1 MWKRGWGLTKALH
14 LTAAGQPVVLP
25 GKRLAPAG
33 GGERRRSVPTC
44 ISILR
49 LRSPVR
55 DPPLRAWGSRAERPS
70 DDLRRRDGEDDRRG
84 AFGGGARYSF
94 MRCGNINPRSIQR
107 RSAIVKPTLTGSGAG
122 TRGPRSRSATGGD
135 GHVVVRREA
144 EPERPPGGR
153 AGRPTI

>member
-1 MWKRGWGLTKALH
+1 MTFGDVMAKT
-14 LTAAGQPVVLP
+14 T
-25 GKRLAPAG
+25 
-33 GGERRRSVPTC
+33 GE
-44 ISILR
+44 
-49 LRSPVR
+49 
-55 DPPLRAWGSRAERPS
+55 EPS
-70 DDLRRRDGEDDRRG
+70 
-84 AFGGGARYSF
+84 GGGARYSF

-153 AGRPTI
+153 AGRPTIRLRGLAAWPAA